1 MTEIISVRFKEGGKA
16 YYFNPNGIQVA
27 PGEQVII
34 ETSRGTEFGQ
44 CVEGNRLIDEM
55 ELVSPLRPVVRKASK
70 EDLLTVEKNHE
81 KEKKAFDICQKKI
94 AEHGLDMKLV
104 EVEYNFDGSKILFFF
119 TSEGRVDFRNL
130 VRDLA
135 SVFHTRIELRQ
146 IGVRDEAKMLGGLGV
161 CGRPY
166 CCNAFLEDFH
176 PVSIKMAKTQNLSL
190 NPTKI
195 SGACGRLMC
204 CLKYEQDAYEDLVKR
219 VPKQESLVETPDGVG
234 TVTYVHLLREKVKV
248 RLDNDPENPQI
259 YDCAD
264 IKVIRSGK
272 GKRPEGYELPEREE
286 RPQRTLR
293 QSAPRAEQPRQ
304 ESRTAK
310 FERPAR
316 PEKPA
321 KPVEPKPEKA
331 EPVEKPDIE
340 PKEGEEGGNPAKKR
354 RHRSRNRNR
363 GERPAN
369 GQPAQQGGEK
379 PKAEKAE
386 KPERPEGEKGG
397 NGGNGKPRR
406 HRSHRRPN
414 KPNGGN
420 GGGNAPKT
428 E

>member
-34 ETSRGTEFGQ
+34 ETSRGTEFGL

-55 ELVSPLRPVVRKASK
+55 ELVSPLRPVVRKAT
-70 EDLLTVEKNHE
+70 ENDLLVVEKNHE

-204 CLKYEQDAYEDLVKR
+204 CLKYEQDAYEDLLKR

-234 TVTYVHLLREKVKV
+234 TVTYVYLLREQAKV

-259 YDCAD
+259 YSCSDL
-264 IKVIRSGK
+264 KVIRSGK
-272 GKRPEGYELPEREE
+272 GKRPEGYEEPERQE
-286 RPQRTLR
+286 RPQRTLH
-293 QSAPRAEQPRQ
+293 QNAPAPVQKEEQAG
-304 ESRTAK
+304 EEKKSS
-310 FERPAR
+310 RPAR
-316 PEKPA
+316 PERQPRQERPARIPTAPVETEGKPA
-321 KPVEPKPEKA
+321 EEQEKKPPRRPRQKNRSQRPANQPKQTRAERQELDEPTGKPEK
-331 EPVEKPDIE
+331 I
-340 PKEGEEGGNPAKKR
+340 N
-354 RHRSRNRNR
+354 RSRHH
-363 GERPAN
+363 RP
-369 GQPAQQGGEK
+369 
-379 PKAEKAE
+379 
-386 KPERPEGEKGG
+386 
-397 NGGNGKPRR
+397 
-406 HRSHRRPN
+406 HRRPN

-420 GGGNAPKT
+420 GATK

>member
-34 ETSRGTEFGQ
+34 ETSRGTEFGL

-55 ELVSPLRPVVRKASK
+55 ELVSPLRPVVRKAT
-70 EDLLTVEKNHE
+70 ENDLLVVEKNHE

-204 CLKYEQDAYEDLVKR
+204 CLKYEQDAYEDLLKR

-234 TVTYVHLLREKVKV
+234 TVTYVYLLREQAKV

-259 YDCAD
+259 YSCSDL
-264 IKVIRSGK
+264 KVIRSGK
-272 GKRPEGYELPEREE
+272 GKRPEGYEEPERQE
-286 RPQRTLR
+286 RPQRTLH
-293 QSAPRAEQPRQ
+293 QNAPAPVQKEAQVGEEKKP
-304 ESRTAK
+304 S
-310 FERPAR
+310 RPAR
-316 PEKPA
+316 PERQPRQERPA
-321 KPVEPKPEKA
+321 RIPTAPVEAEGEPAEEQEKKQPRRPRQKNRSQRPANQPKQTRAERQELDEPTGKPEK
-331 EPVEKPDIE
+331 I
-340 PKEGEEGGNPAKKR
+340 N
-354 RHRSRNRNR
+354 RSRHH
-363 GERPAN
+363 RP
-369 GQPAQQGGEK
+369 
-379 PKAEKAE
+379 
-386 KPERPEGEKGG
+386 
-397 NGGNGKPRR
+397 
-406 HRSHRRPN
+406 HRRPN

-420 GGGNAPKT
+420 GASK